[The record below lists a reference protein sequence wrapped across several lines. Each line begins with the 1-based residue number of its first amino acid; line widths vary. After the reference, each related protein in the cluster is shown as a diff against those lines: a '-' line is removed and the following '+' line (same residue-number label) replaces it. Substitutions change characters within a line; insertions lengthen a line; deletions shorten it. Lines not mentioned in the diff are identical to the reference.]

1 MTAKKRKP
9 LDSLEQQFVY
19 NAQEPERTPAAAT
32 PEPTPTPPKPR
43 KPSPSKESKEST
55 LIKKLQAFQKEPTV
69 RFTVDLPESLHRKLS
84 AAATKAGCKKVDI
97 VRMFLE
103 ERLKDFND
111 NC

>member
-43 KPSPSKESKEST
+43 KLSSQQRKQGKYPNQEVASFSERTHSK
-55 LIKKLQAFQKEPTV
+55 V
-69 RFTVDLPESLHRKLS
+69 HRRS
-84 AAATKAGCKKVDI
+84 ARIAAP
-97 VRMFLE
+97 
-103 ERLKDFND
+103 
-111 NC
+111 

>member
-1 MTAKKRKP
+1 LCTTRRNLK
-9 LDSLEQQFVY
+9 EHQQPQRQNQHQLLRNLASF
-19 NAQEPERTPAAAT
+19 R
-32 PEPTPTPPKPR
+32 
-43 KPSPSKESKEST
+43 PSKESKGST

-84 AAATKAGCKKVDI
+84 AAATKAGYKKVDI